1 MQNIYLNWLEYEY
14 TGARG
19 AFIMHF
25 GSLRNQNWRWLT
37 GWMKDPIK
45 FKELIMDILTI
56 VKGDIASHWA
66 NAKKKYNE
74 I

>member
-1 MQNIYLNWLEYEY
+1 
-14 TGARG
+14 
-19 AFIMHF
+19 
-25 GSLRNQNWRWLT
+25 
-37 GWMKDPIK
+37 MKDPK
-45 FKELIMDILTI
+45 KLKELIMDILTI